1 MTKDKNNIDEIL
13 SAEDENLLR
22 RAAEVQ
28 FDKDMELF
36 ESFSNDGVE
45 IPGLSD
51 FDKRMTD
58 KINKMYIDGRKHC
71 RNKLILKTIA
81 ASAAIILLMSIF
93 YPPMLG
99 KVNAFFLRMLNLT
112 EINKGEY
119 TEFRPESTESRT
131 IEEFEG
137 YYYPRY
143 IPDNYEIIVKDNM
156 ESIGTIIY
164 SNPLDGTT
172 LAYEFISLNSPMQV
186 DTENCDK
193 ENILINNY
201 MGLLYIKRDN
211 SYNFI
216 IFQGEEYNFIVSGD
230 IDVEILKK
238 VAESIEK

>member
-1 MTKDKNNIDEIL
+1 MNDKNNLEENL
-13 SAEDENLLR
+13 SAEDELLFQL
-22 RAAEVQ
+22 AAQAQ
-28 FDKDMELF
+28 FDKEMELF
-36 ESFSNDGVE
+36 DEVSNDGVE
-45 IPGLSD
+45 IPNIAE
-51 FDKRMTD
+51 FDKRMID
-58 KINKMYIDGRKHC
+58 KINKMYIDGRRHRRK
-71 RNKLILKTIA
+71 KIIFKTIA
-81 ASAAIILLMSIF
+81 AAAIILLSFIF
-93 YPPMLG
+93 YPPMFG
-99 KVNAFFLRMLNLT
+99 KVNAFFFKIMNI
-112 EINKGEY
+112 EVIDKDKY
-119 TEFRPESTESRT
+119 TEFRPDLENN

>member
-1 MTKDKNNIDEIL
+1 MNDKNNLEENL
-13 SAEDENLLR
+13 SAEDELLFQL
-22 RAAEVQ
+22 AAQAQ
-28 FDKDMELF
+28 FDKEMELF
-36 ESFSNDGVE
+36 DEVSNDGVE
-45 IPGLSD
+45 IPNIAE
-51 FDKRMTD
+51 FDKRMID
-58 KINKMYIDGRKHC
+58 KINKMYIDGRRHRRK
-71 RNKLILKTIA
+71 KIIFKTIA
-81 ASAAIILLMSIF
+81 AAAIILLSFIF
-93 YPPMLG
+93 YPPMFG
-99 KVNAFFLRMLNLT
+99 KVNAFFFKIMNI
-112 EINKGEY
+112 EVIDKDKY
-119 TEFRPESTESRT
+119 TEFRPDLENN

-186 DTENCDK
+186 DTENCNK